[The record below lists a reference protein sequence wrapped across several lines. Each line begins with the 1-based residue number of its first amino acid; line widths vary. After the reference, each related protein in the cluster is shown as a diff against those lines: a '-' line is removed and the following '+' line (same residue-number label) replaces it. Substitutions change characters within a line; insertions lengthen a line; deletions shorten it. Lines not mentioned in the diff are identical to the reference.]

1 MGKQKIISK
10 SEEDSSNREKY
21 ISWSEEATKYMLEW
35 YIDIRKDKP
44 ATFRFKKQHH
54 LQCADA
60 LNAKFALGVTQN
72 QVDRH
77 YRSCKEKWGWVRRA
91 PSNSGNGFDSTLCKF
106 TLSESE
112 KENLSKATVN
122 YLTRPIRFYHLL
134 EELFID
140 QSQADGSFAAD
151 QTTVNIPDGSDDNEG
166 IKEIEGYNFTADTDE
181 DADSDNIARH
191 SPKTDLD
198 GNPPSKKRKCEKSN
212 SKKSAKS
219 KVSTTDVSASIAM
232 LVDSLLKPPPPPP
245 IPVQP
250 VVPADP
256 YANLWKR
263 INDLTIT
270 SKDKLVI
277 VDHLSKPNQDV
288 LRSYLNCS
296 PDSMLHEWVINFFEH
311 AGGSSSAF

>member
-1 MGKQKIISK
+1 
-10 SEEDSSNREKY
+10 
-21 ISWSEEATKYMLEW
+21 MLW
-35 YIDIRKDKP
+35 CF
-44 ATFRFKKQHH
+44 FRPCYVSAI
-54 LQCADA
+54 LIAD
-60 LNAKFALGVTQN
+60 T
-72 QVDRH
+72 
-77 YRSCKEKWGWVRRA
+77 
-91 PSNSGNGFDSTLCKF
+91 
-106 TLSESE
+106 
-112 KENLSKATVN
+112 
-122 YLTRPIRFYHLL
+122 
-134 EELFID
+134 
-140 QSQADGSFAAD
+140 D

-181 DADSDNIARH
+181 DVDSDNIARH
-191 SPKTDLD
+191 SPKTDLN

-263 INDLTIT
+263 INDLTVT

-311 AGGSSSAF
+311 AGGSSSTF